1 METLREAIY
10 GIPQSNNPATVR
22 ECYYAL
28 MVRGVIEKTEQ
39 EYNGTIVRL
48 LTQTRR
54 DRVIPYSWIS
64 NNTRWIRKPDSY
76 RGIAHFMRQTARLYR
91 RDLWVDADV
100 SLEVW
105 CEKDA
110 LAGVIIEK
118 SDPYDVPLMVS
129 RGFSSDTYL
138 HAAAAFIEDEGSK
151 QKLIIGLVAMILA
164 GGAL

>member
-1 METLREAIY
+1 METLY

-22 ECYYAL
+22 GCYAL
-28 MVRGVIEKTEQ
+28 IVRGVIEKTEQ
-39 EYNGTIVRL
+39 EYNGTVRL

-76 RGIAHFMRQTARLYR
+76 RGIAHFMRQAARLYR

-105 CEKDA
+105 SEKDA
-110 LAGVIIEK
+110 LAGVIIEE

-138 HAAAAFIEDEGSK
+138 HAEAATIEDKGSER
-151 QKLIIGLVAMILA
+151 KLITRLVAMILA